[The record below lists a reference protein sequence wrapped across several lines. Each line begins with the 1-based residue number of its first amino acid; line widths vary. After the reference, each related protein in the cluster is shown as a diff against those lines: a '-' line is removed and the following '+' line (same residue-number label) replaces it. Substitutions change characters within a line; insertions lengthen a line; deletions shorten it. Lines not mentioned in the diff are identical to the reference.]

1 MKKNNPFSL
10 SFGRKPFE
18 YISRIEQTNTILETF
33 DSDPSPSQ
41 VYMIKGVRGSGKT
54 VMMSKI
60 SEHFRDKGNWIVIEL
75 SPERDLLNS
84 LASRLYNSSLHTSI
98 VEAKIDLSFF
108 GIGISIK
115 AAQKITDIDVAIEK
129 MLDVI
134 KKKKKRLLITI
145 DEVVNNKS
153 VREFASMFQIYM
165 RQEYPIYLLMTGLYE
180 NIYNLQNEKSLTF
193 LYRAPK
199 LSLEPLNA
207 GAVINSYKNIFKI
220 SDEKAREMYTYTWG
234 YPFAFQVLGYLCW
247 EHGGADSL
255 ENVLPVY
262 DQYLDEYVYSKIWS
276 EMSDTDRNVIKEMSE
291 SGENSVTVIRK
302 KLNMETEKFS
312 VYRRRLIDK
321 GLITGEGYGKV
332 KIILP
337 RFDVFVKTQL
347 WDGEIM

>member
-10 SFGRKPFE
+10 SFGKKPYE
-18 YISRIEQTNTILETF
+18 YISRLEQTDTIISTF
-33 DSDPSPSQ
+33 DSEPSPSH

-60 SEHFRDKGNWIVIEL
+60 SEYFFEKEDWMVIEL

-84 LASRLYNSSLHTSI
+84 LASRLYNSSLHPNI

-108 GIGISIK
+108 GIGVSLKSAI
-115 AAQKITDIDVAIEK
+115 QITDIDVAIEK
-129 MLDVI
+129 MLSVL
-134 KKKKKRLLITI
+134 KKKKKKLLITI

-165 RQEYPIYLLMTGLYE
+165 RQDYPIYLLMTGLYE

-207 GAVINSYKNIFKI
+207 GAVINSYKMIFNIPEQTAK
-220 SDEKAREMYTYTWG
+220 KMYAYTNG

-247 EHGGADSL
+247 ENGGAESL
-255 ENVLPVY
+255 EKILPVY

-276 EMSDTDRNVIKEMSE
+276 ELSAVDKSLIKEMSE
-291 SGENSVTVIRK
+291 SGSNDVTHIRK
-302 KLNMETEKFS
+302 NLDMDTSSFS
-312 VYRRRLIDK
+312 VYRKRLIDK
-321 GLITGEGYGKV
+321 GLVAADGHGRLKLL
-332 KIILP
+332 LP
-337 RFDVFVKTQL
+337 RFDVFVGTQFL
-347 WDGEIM
+347 DVE

>member
-10 SFGRKPFE
+10 SFGKKPYE
-18 YISRIEQTNTILETF
+18 YISRLEQTDTIISTF
-33 DSDPSPSQ
+33 DSEPSPSH

-60 SEHFRDKGNWIVIEL
+60 SEYFFEKEDWMVIEL

-84 LASRLYNSSLHTSI
+84 LASRLYNSSLHPNI

-108 GIGISIK
+108 GIGVSLKSAI
-115 AAQKITDIDVAIEK
+115 QITDIDVAIEK
-129 MLDVI
+129 MLSVL
-134 KKKKKRLLITI
+134 KKKKKKLLITI

-153 VREFASMFQIYM
+153 VREFASMYQIYM
-165 RQEYPIYLLMTGLYE
+165 RQDYPIYLLMTGLYE

-207 GAVINSYKNIFKI
+207 GAVINSYKMIFNIPEQTAK
-220 SDEKAREMYTYTWG
+220 KMYAYTNG

-247 EHGGADSL
+247 ENGGAESL
-255 ENVLPVY
+255 EKILPVY

-276 EMSDTDRNVIKEMSE
+276 ELSAVDKSLIKEMSE
-291 SGENSVTVIRK
+291 SGSNDVTHIRK
-302 KLNMETEKFS
+302 NLDMDTSSFS
-312 VYRRRLIDK
+312 VYRKRLIDK
-321 GLITGEGYGKV
+321 GLVAADGHGRLKLL
-332 KIILP
+332 LP
-337 RFDVFVKTQL
+337 RFDVFVGTQFL
-347 WDGEIM
+347 DVE